1 MKKQSC
7 IVAAFLLSFLAWS
20 PALLAQA
27 PFYQGKTVRIVVGYL
42 AGDGFDVWARM
53 VGRHMGKELQGNP
66 DIIVQN
72 MPGAS
77 SMIAAN
83 YIYNVAKPDGL
94 TLGATG
100 GSLYLDQLVGRK
112 EVQFDWAKFTWLG
125 STEKTT
131 WLFYMR
137 ADTPY
142 KTLED
147 IRKASEP
154 PKCSTTGTGT
164 SGHFVPRLLEVT
176 LGLKFQLVSGYQ
188 GGSEQ
193 DLALER
199 GEVQCRALSIP
210 TFFSR
215 EPFHSWR
222 KKGLV
227 RVLAQTGRK
236 RDPRLPDV
244 PTIYELMDAHKTPDS
259 DRRLVNVILASGS
272 IGRPYMAPP
281 GLPPARV
288 KSLRDAFNRAMGNPE
303 LLAEVNKR
311 QLEADPSTGEE
322 IEAVATEAVAQ
333 PPDVIERMKKLLG
346 K

>member
-1 MKKQSC
+1 MEKRLLTA
-7 IVAAFLLSFLAWS
+7 VALVLFFLVSGS
-20 PALLAQA
+20 PLRAQA
-27 PFYQGKTVRIVVGYL
+27 PHYQGKTVKIIVGYL
-42 AGDGFDVWARM
+42 AGDGFDVWARL
-53 VGRHMGKELQGNP
+53 VGRHIGRELEGNP
-66 DIIVQN
+66 DTIVQN

-94 TLGATG
+94 TIGATS

-112 EVQFDWAKFTWLG
+112 EIQFDWAKFSWLG
-125 STEKTT
+125 STEKTK

-137 ADTPY
+137 ADTGY

-147 IRKASEP
+147 VRKAAEP

-164 SGHFVPRLLEVT
+164 SGHFVPRLFEET

-215 EPFHSWR
+215 EPFHTWR

-227 RVLAQTGRK
+227 RVLAQTSRT
-236 RDPRLPDV
+236 RDPRLADV
-244 PTIYELMDAHKTPDS
+244 PTIYELMDAHKTPDA
-259 DRRLVNVILASGS
+259 DRRLVNVILASGL
-272 IGRPYMAPP
+272 IGRPYLAPP
-281 GLPPARV
+281 ELPPALL
-288 KSLRDAFNRAMGNPE
+288 KSLRDAFSKAMNNPE
-303 LLAEVNKR
+303 LVAEVNKMK
-311 QLEADPSTGEE
+311 LDPDPSTGEE
-322 IEAVATEAVAQ
+322 IEAIAKDAVKQ
-333 PPDVIERMKKLLG
+333 PAEIVERMKKLLG

>member
-7 IVAAFLLSFLAWS
+7 IAAAFLLSFLAWS

-42 AGDGFDVWARM
+42 AGDGFDVWARI
-53 VGRHMGKELQGNP
+53 VAHHMGKELQGNP

-137 ADTPY
+137 TDTPY

-164 SGHFVPRLLEVT
+164 SGHFVPRLLEET
-176 LGLKFQLVSGYQ
+176 LGLKFKLVSGYQ

-236 RDPRLPDV
+236 RDSRLPDV

-272 IGRPYMAPP
+272 IGRPYLAPP

-322 IEAVATEAVAQ
+322 IEAVAKDVVAQ